1 MYFNEF
7 PLYEY
12 DLQGNKQ
19 RKLVTNIIQRV
30 KVRANV
36 RAQTL
41 VMDSYNVQDGETPEI
56 VADKY
61 YGDSKYHWVILLIN
75 NLTNRF
81 DFPMPQRAFNEFLI
95 EKYGAGNQDNVHHH
109 EVSQSSGDTA
119 LKLIVSSDT
128 TGATPITNRE
138 HEQKLQNEKRQIKLL
153 DSRFLKEFVEEYR
166 RIM

>member
-56 VADKY
+56 V
-61 YGDSKYHWVILLIN
+61 VPRN
-75 NLTNRF
+75 
-81 DFPMPQRAFNEFLI
+81 
-95 EKYGAGNQDNVHHH
+95 GAP
-109 EVSQSSGDTA
+109 
-119 LKLIVSSDT
+119 
-128 TGATPITNRE
+128 ATLRPPR
-138 HEQKLQNEKRQIKLL
+138 
-153 DSRFLKEFVEEYR
+153 
-166 RIM
+166 